1 MPNLASCAPI
11 LANWRYRK
19 ASIAAM
25 SPTSRIRHIGYVT
38 PDLAGD
44 YVLPHTVD
52 VPAPGLQLLDL
63 SRVGHPLTP
72 SLYSRVVILVWTHGG
87 RPNCRESGRADTEPT
102 LARGQLEILPSLVAE
117 PGSST
122 GKSGPGVRAGRDLS
136 IFSSNSRGG
145 SFTRGAR

>member
-44 YVLPHTVD
+44 YVLPHTID

-72 SLYSRVVILVWTHGG
+72 SLYSRVVILVWTLGG
-87 RPNCRESGRADTEPT
+87 APIVAKVVERTPRRAYARARSVGDFAFFGCGTRFLDREIRSRRTRRPRSQHFQFEQPR
-102 LARGQLEILPSLVAE
+102 R
-117 PGSST
+117 
-122 GKSGPGVRAGRDLS
+122 
-136 IFSSNSRGG
+136 
-145 SFTRGAR
+145 